1 LLIPLLDLNAE
12 PLFGLTANILPAPL
26 SVLISFVLILGVDYL
41 GLIVL
46 RRYFFLNDTQFTWVR
61 WQAICVG
68 AAILGMVFYPL
79 ALLGYLTR
87 FIAQVLAIPLLIF
100 GFYHGFLSALKFA
113 YRFLSRNFFKVLNIQ
128 KPIDFLEFV
137 LCGLLF
143 CYVALSISPVTEADS
158 LDYHVGVALQILNS
172 GSFPFSPEWFHSRL
186 AGSGETL
193 IALGLSIGAEQF
205 GSLLQCSGIIGIFG
219 IFRYGFKSTASWRVF
234 CIFSVLSSPVLIA
247 WVASP
252 KPMLLPIGMTT
263 AALMLTLTVFCSD
276 ENYTKRL
283 QHNAFAV
290 ICLLI
295 MTAAVTKMNFLMS
308 GCVIGLIAF
317 SLMLKKGNLQSA
329 FLISF
334 LMFFIIMMPPVLWKY
349 LHYGGSLFDSFIS
362 PFPGGWIG
370 TDEFEKMLRAYR
382 DSQLTF
388 PFSLLIPDGFGTITT
403 VIGFGVIVAV
413 TALLKIEE
421 FLTKVLIGAAV
432 SVTFLAIFI
441 GQKNARFFMEPYIWL
456 MLAVLI
462 QGKPQSLILSK
473 ILFSGV
479 VMQSIFTLGVLT
491 MGIFTL
497 SLGAFTNE
505 QREAT
510 MRRSSMTY
518 LEMKW
523 VDSILPADAKVIIS
537 SRFMATA
544 PRYAIAS
551 DWKSYVPK
559 EHNEIVIYQE
569 LTAQKKPD
577 FIIFSTGPDLPPN
590 MDHCNGVIY
599 AGPFRSQIATRN
611 PFNAGNP
618 YDVYIVKLSF
628 PGASCNL

>member
-1 LLIPLLDLNAE
+1 
-12 PLFGLTANILPAPL
+12 
-26 SVLISFVLILGVDYL
+26 
-41 GLIVL
+41 
-46 RRYFFLNDTQFTWVR
+46 
-61 WQAICVG
+61 
-68 AAILGMVFYPL
+68 
-79 ALLGYLTR
+79 
-87 FIAQVLAIPLLIF
+87 
-100 GFYHGFLSALKFA
+100 
-113 YRFLSRNFFKVLNIQ
+113 
-128 KPIDFLEFV
+128 
-137 LCGLLF
+137 
-143 CYVALSISPVTEADS
+143 
-158 LDYHVGVALQILNS
+158 
-172 GSFPFSPEWFHSRL
+172 
-186 AGSGETL
+186 
-193 IALGLSIGAEQF
+193 
-205 GSLLQCSGIIGIFG
+205 
-219 IFRYGFKSTASWRVF
+219 
-234 CIFSVLSSPVLIA
+234 
-247 WVASP
+247 
-252 KPMLLPIGMTT
+252 MLLPIGMTT
-263 AALMLTLTVFCSD
+263 AALVLTLVVFCSD

-283 QHNAFAV
+283 QRNAFAV

-308 GCVIGLIAF
+308 GCVIGLIALT
-317 SLMLKKGNLQSA
+317 LMLKKGNSQSA
-329 FLISF
+329 FLIGF
-334 LMFFIIMMPPVLWKY
+334 LMFFIIMMPPVLWKH
-349 LHYGGSLFDSFIS
+349 LHYGGSFFDSFIS

-370 TDEFEKMLRAYR
+370 TDEFEKMLRAHR

-388 PFSLLIPDGFGTITT
+388 PFSLLIPDGLGTITT
-403 VIGFGVIVAV
+403 VIGFGVVVAV

-421 FLTKVLIGAAV
+421 FVTKVLIGAAIT
-432 SVTFLAIFI
+432 VTFLVILL

-462 QGKPQSLILSK
+462 QGKPQSLILNK

-491 MGIFTL
+491 MGIFAL

-505 QREAT
+505 QRDAT

-544 PRYAIAS
+544 PRHAIAS

-559 EHNEIVIYQE
+559 ENNEIVIYQE
-569 LTAQKKPD
+569 LTARKKPD
-577 FIIFSTGPDLPPN
+577 FIIFSSGPDLPPH
-590 MDHCNGVIY
+590 MDHCDGVIY